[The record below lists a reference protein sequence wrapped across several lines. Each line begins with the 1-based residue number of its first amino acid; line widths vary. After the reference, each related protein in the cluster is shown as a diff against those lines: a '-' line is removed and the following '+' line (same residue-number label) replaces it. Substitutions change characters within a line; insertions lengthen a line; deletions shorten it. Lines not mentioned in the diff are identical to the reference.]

1 MTTAPPAYDTPPLPP
16 FLPSTEAI
24 DAAAAKFCE
33 MNGLEG
39 KFEDMPAVVKSQIR
53 STILTLFTAAGS
65 ELVVSALAHVTS
77 NHTAY
82 GFTDKQRE
90 DLIFATFATD
100 HGALSLSEDDT
111 TVES

>member
-1 MTTAPPAYDTPPLPP
+1 MTSAPPAYDTPPLPT

-24 DAAAAKFCE
+24 DAAAAKLCE
-33 MNGLEG
+33 INGLEG
-39 KFEDMPAVVKSQIR
+39 KLEDLPAVVKSNVR
-53 STILTLFTAAGS
+53 SMVLALFTAAGD

-82 GFTDKQRE
+82 GFTDEQRD

-100 HGALSLSEDDT
+100 HGAMSLSEDDA
-111 TVES
+111 TVD